1 VHSGGTGGADNASV
15 EDTDGQG
22 AVELEATGGADGCSL
37 DFDGVEGFNGM
48 DLDSGQAWIDG
59 CWAVR
64 VHS

>member
-1 VHSGGTGGADNASV
+1 
-15 EDTDGQG
+15 
-22 AVELEATGGADGCSL
+22 L